1 VSLRRGGWNSAAL
14 LVLAAL
20 SSVAQAEAL
29 LVKGAWPSASDAATP
44 LPESGLITESFYENH
59 YFGLKYALTSG
70 WNQQWQGPPPS
81 DSGFYVL
88 AQIEPADRSRRSLEG
103 HALIA
108 AQDMFFGTT
117 LAGNARELLT
127 YSKQHLDPEFKVE
140 RQPGPVRIAHRDFI
154 RFDYRS
160 PVSQLHWY
168 VLATQIRC
176 HTLEFIF
183 TGRDA
188 SRMATMVKALDAIE
202 VADQDAPICIKDFAN
217 SENLI
222 AREEPALPQSRFNPV
237 PVRIIVGPD
246 GTIQHIHFISAF
258 PEQVRAISDALDQWR
273 FKPYRLNGKAVAVET
288 GIMFGRA
295 PAAQAQNTP

>member
-1 VSLRRGGWNSAAL
+1 VTVRPCVWHSAAL
-14 LVLAAL
+14 LSLTALASA
-20 SSVAQAEAL
+20 AQADTL
-29 LVKGAWPSASDAATP
+29 LVKGAWPSASDAVTP
-44 LPESGLITESFYENH
+44 LPEGGTIAGRVYDNP

-70 WNQQWQGPPPS
+70 WNQQWEGPPPS

-108 AQDMFFGTT
+108 AQDMFFGAT
-117 LAGNARELLT
+117 LAGSAAELIN
-127 YSKQHLDPEFKVE
+127 YSKQHLDPDFKVE

-160 PVSQLHWY
+160 PASQLHWY
-168 VLATQIRC
+168 VLATQLRC
-176 HTLEFIF
+176 HTVEFIF

-188 SRMATMVKALDAIE
+188 ARMSAMIKALDAIE
-202 VADQDAPICIKDFAN
+202 VSDRDAPVCIKDFAN

-222 AREEPALPQSRFNPV
+222 AREEPSFPQSRFNPI

-246 GTIQHIHFISAF
+246 GTIQHIHFLSAF
-258 PEQVRAISDALDQWR
+258 PEQVRAISDALAQWR
-273 FKPYRLNGKAVAVET
+273 FRPYRLNGQAVAVET
-288 GIMFGRA
+288 GVMFGRA
-295 PAAQAQNTP
+295 P